1 MSMWNK
7 RASDDDHPRAEQRR
21 PASPAEV
28 MQAPPPPPARSAADT
43 QRRPAAIG
51 QSMVVK
57 GEILSREDLSI
68 DGEMEGKLD
77 VGQNRLTIGPNAK
90 IRASIRARE
99 VEIYGAVHGNVEA
112 SDRIIL
118 RKNSRLTGDLK
129 MASVVIEDGA
139 FFKGSIDITQPQ
151 TAKTAAAPASG
162 QPSSVSAS
170 TSG

>member
-1 MSMWNK
+1 
-7 RASDDDHPRAEQRR
+7 
-21 PASPAEV
+21 
-28 MQAPPPPPARSAADT
+28 
-43 QRRPAAIG
+43 
-51 QSMVVK
+51 MVVK

-151 TAKTAAAPASG
+151 AAKPAAAPAPG

>member
-7 RASDDDHPRAEQRR
+7 RTSDDAQPRGEQRR

-28 MQAPPPPPARSAADT
+28 MQAPAPPVRSVAEPPRRSAAL
-43 QRRPAAIG
+43 G
-51 QSMVVK
+51 QSVVVK
-57 GEILSREDLSI
+57 GEIHSREDLSI
-68 DGEMEGKLD
+68 DGEMEGKLEI
-77 VGQNRLTIGPNAK
+77 GQNRLTIGPNAK
-90 IRASIRARE
+90 VRASIRARE
-99 VEIYGAVHGNVEA
+99 VEIYGTVQGNVEA

-151 TAKTAAAPASG
+151 GAKAAS
-162 QPSSVSAS
+162 QPSGHPTASSAS
-170 TSG
+170 TIG

>member
-7 RASDDDHPRAEQRR
+7 RPDDDYPSAEQRR
-21 PASPAEV
+21 PASPAAAV
-28 MQAPPPPPARSAADT
+28 QATPTPPAHTVAEPP
-43 QRRPAAIG
+43 RRPAAIG
-51 QSMVVK
+51 QSMMVK

-99 VEIYGAVHGNVEA
+99 VEIYGNVQGNVEA

-139 FFKGSIDITQPQ
+139 FFKGSIDIAQPQ
-151 TAKTAAAPASG
+151 AAKPAAPAAG
-162 QPSSVSAS
+162 QPSAVSAS
-170 TSG
+170 TTR